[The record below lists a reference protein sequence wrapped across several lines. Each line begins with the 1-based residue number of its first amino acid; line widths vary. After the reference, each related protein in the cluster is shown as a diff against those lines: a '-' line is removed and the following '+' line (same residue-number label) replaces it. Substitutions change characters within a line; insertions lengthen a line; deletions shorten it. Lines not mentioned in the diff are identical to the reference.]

1 MDFSR
6 VVKVDTSLYTI
17 EAVIKKHHGGNIK
30 SLTVCK
36 DSYQETNELR
46 GDKLTLKDF
55 GIDGAFAKKEAPVVV
70 LYYDFKPDGCNN
82 PDPVLMC

>member
-6 VVKVDTSLYTI
+6 AVKVDTSLYTI
-17 EAVIKKHHGGNIK
+17 KALIEKHHGGNIK

-46 GDKLTLKDF
+46 SDRLTLKEY
-55 GIDGAFAKKEAPVVV
+55 GIDGASNKKDAPVVV